1 MWWAI
6 ERPCTASA
14 KYLYKL
20 LSSCVNILLPTD
32 CALHPFGSSNVARMP
47 RTIPL
52 PGTTCTIFDKSTKS
66 VLWEFQDSA
75 EVVKESANGV
85 KALKVC
91 VPVHSVVN
99 GLKRRAY
106 PSLTNEQALAYLSQ
120 HTGKTTD
127 GEHIRYQVQLFG
139 STPFVTSYLTY
150 DPEKQKRWEERAD
163 RRQHK
168 RACIETAAAPTEA
181 QAKAESSASAS
192 ATAKAPND
200 TSLSCPHCGMELRAC
215 IWLESGE
222 EW

>member
-1 MWWAI
+1 M
-6 ERPCTASA
+6 
-14 KYLYKL
+14 
-20 LSSCVNILLPTD
+20 
-32 CALHPFGSSNVARMP
+32 
-47 RTIPL
+47 
-52 PGTTCTIFDKSTKS
+52 PGTTCEFFDRSTKS

-75 EVVKESANGV
+75 EVAKESANGV
-85 KALKVC
+85 KELKVS
-91 VPVHSVVN
+91 VPVHSWVN

-106 PSLTNEQALAYLSQ
+106 PSLTNSQALAYFAQ
-120 HTGKTTD
+120 HTGKTSD
-127 GEHIRYQVQLFG
+127 GQHIRYQVQLFG

-163 RRQHK
+163 RRHHK
-168 RACIETAAAPTEA
+168 RPRIETAAAPTEA